1 MKNKTEKRNLS
12 FKNLEVRSIFDE
24 ETKKKY
30 VSGIIPYDSKSLPM
44 WGVTEIISRTAFK
57 KTLADNS
64 NVFCFVN
71 HDENKLLGSTDS
83 GTLVLTQSDEGL
95 LCRCEIPETTY
106 AEDLYNLIER
116 GDVKTMSFGFTPVKY
131 TDDYE
136 NNSRTIKE
144 AKLIEVS
151 FGVCFPAYP
160 ETNSIALTRGFAKRK
175 IDIERLSE
183 ILEKDELKKKD
194 KLIISETVDILNG
207 IIGKEA
213 VEAEPVAETT
223 PSEADTSNNEDIA
236 NIQLMIEAEIL
247 AA

>member
-12 FKNLEVRSIFDE
+12 FKNMEVRSIFDE

-30 VSGIIPYDSKSLPM
+30 ICGIIPYDSKSLPM

-64 NVFCFVN
+64 NVFCLVN
-71 HDENKLLGSTDS
+71 HDENKVLGSTDS
-83 GTLVLTQSDEGL
+83 GTLALTQSDEGL
-95 LCRCEIPETTY
+95 ICRCEIPETTY
-106 AEDLYNLIER
+106 AVDLYNLIER
-116 GDVKTMSFGFTPVKY
+116 GDVRTMSFGFTPVKC

-136 NNSRTIKE
+136 NNTRTIKE

-151 FGVCFPAYP
+151 MGVCFPAYP

-175 IDIERLSE
+175 IDIEQLNE
-183 ILEKDELKKKD
+183 ALDKDELNDSD
-194 KLIISETVDILNG
+194 KLIIKNTIDMLSDIAG
-207 IIGKEA
+207 IKA
-213 VEAEPVAETT
+213 VEKEPAEAT
-223 PSEADTSNNEDIA
+223 PSEADTLTENSEGI
-236 NIQLMIEAEIL
+236 LLEIEAEI